1 MKITKNDYNLLKN
14 LYPDNLEECLEK
26 IENDYPVQ
34 YLIGNVS
41 FYGYP
46 IIVNEDVLIPRFETE
61 YLVEKTIA
69 YIHKLNINKPTILDI
84 GTGSGCIAITLAKE
98 LKDAKISAL
107 DISKKAL
114 AIAKKNIKLN
124 KVLIKLKKVDI
135 LNTPI
140 KENYDVIISNPPYIA
155 LNEKVDPAT
164 KFEPQQAL
172 FANDNG
178 LEYYKCIIN
187 NLKNIDFKICAFEI
201 GMTQKEALC
210 NYINNTLSNVKID
223 CQKDY
228 NNKDRYLFI
237 INE

>member
-14 LYPDNLEECLEK
+14 LYPDNLEGCLEK

-98 LKDAKISAL
+98 LKDAKITAL

>member
-98 LKDAKISAL
+98 LKDAKITAL

>member
-140 KENYDVIISNPPYIA
+140 QENYDVIISNPPYIA

-178 LEYYKCIIN
+178 LEYYKYIIN

>member
-14 LYPDNLEECLEK
+14 LYPDNLEECLKK

-98 LKDAKISAL
+98 LKDAKITAL

>member
-61 YLVEKTIA
+61 YLVEKTIT

-98 LKDAKISAL
+98 LKDAKITAL

>member
-98 LKDAKISAL
+98 LKDAKITAL

-124 KVLIKLKKVDI
+124 KVLIKIKKVDI

>member
-98 LKDAKISAL
+98 LKDAKITAL

-124 KVLIKLKKVDI
+124 KVLIKLKKIDI

>member
-114 AIAKKNIKLN
+114 AIDKKNIKLN
-124 KVLIKLKKVDI
+124 KVLIKIKKVDI

>member
-98 LKDAKISAL
+98 LKDAKITAL

-172 FANDNG
+172 FAHDNG

-228 NNKDRYLFI
+228 NNKNRYLFI

>member
-84 GTGSGCIAITLAKE
+84 GTGSGCIAITLARE
-98 LKDAKISAL
+98 LKDAKITAL